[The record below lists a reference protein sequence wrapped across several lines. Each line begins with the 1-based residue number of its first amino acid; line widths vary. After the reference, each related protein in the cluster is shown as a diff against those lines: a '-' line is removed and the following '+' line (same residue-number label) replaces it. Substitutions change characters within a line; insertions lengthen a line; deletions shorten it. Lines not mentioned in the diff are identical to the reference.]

1 MPSKEARDR
10 YEHQTGQNPQQQ
22 SRESLLFEILWS
34 LIAFPFSSTGLKVKL
49 SFIEQIWNSSEATQ
63 ESYHY
68 CGKENNNSS
77 LYQNKRT
84 IIVLFTPKRESYHYC
99 GQENACQYIYIFI
112 YNGKENFYEQ
122 EPSTKVWRLEL
133 GVGKYVLMWCARN
146 RKILLLIGSNSTYFS
161 WYQEN
166 FLNKFGK
173 L

>member
-1 MPSKEARDR
+1 MAALPLIYNFWRDAIQGSK
-10 YEHQTGQNPQQQ
+10 GQVWASNRVNPQQQ

-49 SFIEQIWNSSEATQ
+49 SFIKQIWNSSEATQ

-99 GQENACQYIYIFI
+99 GQENACQYIYIYSYIMVKRTFMSK
-112 YNGKENFYEQ
+112 NH
-122 EPSTKVWRLEL
+122 P
-133 GVGKYVLMWCARN
+133 
-146 RKILLLIGSNSTYFS
+146 RKCGD
-161 WYQEN
+161 
-166 FLNKFGK
+166 
-173 L
+173 